1 MILRIIVHV
10 TKERAKRS
18 FAPKLVNTVKTSK
31 EPSLLYQPLEI
42 QNFYARTD
50 IDALYRFAEQRDG
63 TGNKSVRSAIHR
75 N

>member
-1 MILRIIVHV
+1 M
-10 TKERAKRS
+10 KAKRM
-18 FAPKLVNTVKTSK
+18 KDNK
-31 EPSLLYQPLEI
+31 EPSLLYQPSEI

-50 IDALYRFAEQRDG
+50 IDVLCRFAEQRDG